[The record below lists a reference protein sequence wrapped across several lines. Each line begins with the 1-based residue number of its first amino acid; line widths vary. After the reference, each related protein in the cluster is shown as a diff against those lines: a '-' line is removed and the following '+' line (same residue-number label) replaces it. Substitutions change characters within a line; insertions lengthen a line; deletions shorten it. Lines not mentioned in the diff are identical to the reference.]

1 MPNLTCF
8 TPDGSTVY
16 FADSALNLVWRVEL
30 NPQTGLPISE
40 RKVFVS
46 SDSNVITN
54 GAIVDSQE
62 NAWIALWGTSKVAA
76 YRPDGSLLTELH
88 VSASQV
94 SCPAFGDANCSE
106 LRVTTAWTNLD
117 ETFRSSQPSTGCVLK
132 FSSAHVGQIEA
143 MYKL

>member
-16 FADSALNLVWRVEL
+16 FTDSALNLVWRVEL

-46 SDSNVITN
+46 SDSNVITD

-62 NAWIALWGTSKVAA
+62 NAWIAL
-76 YRPDGSLLTELH
+76 
-88 VSASQV
+88 
-94 SCPAFGDANCSE
+94 
-106 LRVTTAWTNLD
+106 
-117 ETFRSSQPSTGCVLK
+117 
-132 FSSAHVGQIEA
+132 
-143 MYKL
+143 